1 MDFII
6 YSTVKWYSI
15 GIVLVSVLKFLWWN
29 SIFVME
35 SNGSV
40 KVFYMDLEQL

>member
-15 GIVLVSVLKFLWWN
+15 GIVLVSECTQ
-29 SIFVME
+29 IFVME
-35 SNGSV
+35 
-40 KVFYMDLEQL
+40 FYFCDGI